1 MALPE
6 TELSAAIQTDRSVR
20 LALIDCVIILLAIP
34 AWFFY
39 EEVVIP
45 YLFQGDFVVSVD
57 RTIIIV
63 LIFYFFVSLASYF
76 RLRGVAK
83 KREAAKHGM
92 WGAQAA
98 VQPDVSQALPSNEV
112 TVEQDT
118 RQRFLLV
125 SFTWLF
131 ILALLPILLF
141 YMVVS
146 AHSTPDVTY
155 TLDPM
160 TWVTVLLAV
169 IIQIVVYLIY
179 QSRMVSRLEVTPEG
193 LASIYQG
200 QREALPWA
208 EMRSF
213 ARYAQGRG
221 KYATTTYEVAGTNE
235 LNQPVTVRWRCL
247 SQRSRATLRP
257 EMTHE
262 EYVTLL
268 DRVNSHIVAKTKL
281 PLLDFDA
288 KA

>member
-1 MALPE
+1 
-6 TELSAAIQTDRSVR
+6 
-20 LALIDCVIILLAIP
+20 
-34 AWFFY
+34 
-39 EEVVIP
+39 
-45 YLFQGDFVVSVD
+45 
-57 RTIIIV
+57 
-63 LIFYFFVSLASYF
+63 FFVSLANYF

-83 KREAAKHGM
+83 KREAARQGM
-92 WGAQAA
+92 WGAQVA

-169 IIQIVVYLIY
+169 IIQIVAYLIY

-200 QREALPWA
+200 QRESLPWT

-213 ARYAQGRG
+213 ARYTQGRG
-221 KYATTTYEVAGTNE
+221 KYATTTYEV
-235 LNQPVTVRWRCL
+235 
-247 SQRSRATLRP
+247 
-257 EMTHE
+257 
-262 EYVTLL
+262 
-268 DRVNSHIVAKTKL
+268 
-281 PLLDFDA
+281 
-288 KA
+288 